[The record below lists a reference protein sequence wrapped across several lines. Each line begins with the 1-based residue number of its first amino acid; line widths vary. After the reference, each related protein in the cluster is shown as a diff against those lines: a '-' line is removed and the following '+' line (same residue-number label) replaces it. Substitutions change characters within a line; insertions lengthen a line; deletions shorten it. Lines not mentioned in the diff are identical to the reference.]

1 MLATLRRLTDDLTG
15 HVTGHNGSRARRA
28 VVKGATMVAGMPVV
42 QDQVRRL
49 ATTWRPAARRRRV
62 SAAAALGLGP
72 AALLVLVGAGCMY
85 LMDPE
90 NGRRRREMIRDTATD
105 WWEQARARVAR
116 GCARADAGTTAFG
129 GSDAMFDPDRE
140 GRYTE
145 TGPSTPIR

>member
-1 MLATLRRLTDDLTG
+1 M
-15 HVTGHNGSRARRA
+15 TGHNGSRARRA

-62 SAAAALGLGP
+62 PAAAALGLGLGP

-116 GCARADAGTTAFG
+116 GWARADAGTTTFG
-129 GSDAMFDPDRE
+129 GSDATFGRDRE
-140 GRYTE
+140 ERYTE
-145 TGPSTPIR
+145 TGPPTPIR